1 MLPSTERM
9 AASST
14 EITRAVQRGVSPHR
28 RLATNG
34 NSLFSRIAISPNWYD
49 SVGSRRAQKLID
61 EQRRN
66 IMLRTKIYS
75 LMAVATATALALTA
89 CGGGEAGGGSAGGES
104 GTLRVALNQTE
115 EHPSFIALDNFG
127 KRLEAATEGRWK
139 MDVFPNETLGA
150 QQEALQLVSHGSVD
164 LAIVSGTQLENLN
177 KDFRVFN
184 LPKVFDDVEHQMK
197 VIHDPKVTGE
207 LYGSLEESN
216 NLTVLGGFT
225 QGARSIYTKD
235 APVKTPADLAGK
247 KLRVQESDVMIALA
261 EALGASATP
270 MAFGELYTALQ
281 SGVVDAAENNEV
293 SYFTQKHF
301 EVAPH
306 FSQTNHLVGLDYL
319 IVNSDLLAKMSEA
332 DRAAFQKEWTSTH
345 EEHTK
350 LWTTATEEDIASAKA
365 GGATFSE
372 VDESAFSKVLE
383 PIADKFI
390 ENDSQ
395 RALYDA
401 ARAAAK

>member
-1 MLPSTERM
+1 MTHQPVNLGAPAPEPSRV
-9 AASST
+9 
-14 EITRAVQRGVSPHR
+14 VQHGVSAHR

-34 NSLFSRIAISPNWYD
+34 NSLSSRIAISPNWYD

-66 IMLRTKIYS
+66 IMLRTKIFS
-75 LMAVATATALALTA
+75 MVAVATATALALTA
-89 CGGGEAGGGSAGGES
+89 CGGAGESAGGES

-115 EHPSFIALDNFG
+115 EHPSYIALDNFG

-139 MDVFPNETLGA
+139 LDVFPNETLGA

-184 LPKVFDDVEHQMK
+184 LPKVFDDVEHQMQ

-207 LYGSLEESN
+207 LYASLEESN

-235 APVKTPADLAGK
+235 APVKTPSDLAGK

-332 DRAAFQKEWTSTH
+332 DRAAFQKEWTATH

-372 VDESAFSKVLE
+372 VDESAFNKVLE
-383 PIADKFI
+383 PIAEKFI

-401 ARAAAK
+401 ARAATK